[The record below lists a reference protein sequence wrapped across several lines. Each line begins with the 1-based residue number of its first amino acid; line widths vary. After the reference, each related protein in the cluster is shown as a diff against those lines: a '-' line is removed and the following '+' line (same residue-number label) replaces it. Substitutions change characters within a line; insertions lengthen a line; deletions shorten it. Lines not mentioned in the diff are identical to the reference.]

1 MGNFEIASS
10 RTLAVDKMLRP
21 MLARYPST
29 QTELKTIRFINGK
42 GAWSQIASDERKD
55 FLARVCQLAVEQG
68 GRVFGIG
75 LSFDAYSS
83 ASSQESD
90 CPLGNNYWLAAA
102 MFTMAVVQKR
112 MQGEARNKG
121 HTVVVMDENKRH
133 MSALS
138 EAIHDANPWFDGL
151 YQTRKTK
158 RKKQIWE
165 RRKPED
171 RFHQI
176 INTPFSIKSHHSSF
190 IQVADAVA
198 YVYRRWLEL
207 KTEDEAWEGERAY
220 YNGLVQVLDAGRL
233 KLGQCPQE
241 ATCGRFY
248 RRVSHGAWKL

>member
-1 MGNFEIASS
+1 
-10 RTLAVDKMLRP
+10 
-21 MLARYPST
+21 
-29 QTELKTIRFINGK
+29 
-42 GAWSQIASDERKD
+42 
-55 FLARVCQLAVEQG
+55 
-68 GRVFGIG
+68 
-75 LSFDAYSS
+75 
-83 ASSQESD
+83 
-90 CPLGNNYWLAAA
+90 